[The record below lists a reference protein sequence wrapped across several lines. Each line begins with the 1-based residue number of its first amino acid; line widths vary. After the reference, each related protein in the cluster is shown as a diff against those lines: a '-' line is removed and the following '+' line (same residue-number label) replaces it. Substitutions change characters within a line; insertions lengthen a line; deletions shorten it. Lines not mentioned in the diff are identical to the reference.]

1 MSTKHQPTYGEVL
14 TAVTAWP
21 PERRFE
27 LIQDVLRTLAPVPA
41 VSKEERQAALRR
53 LDGVLAGHGPPPSD
67 EDERRWL
74 DERRMEKYG

>member
-1 MSTKHQPTYGEVL
+1 MSTKHLPTYSEVL

-27 LIQDVLRTLAPVPA
+27 LIHDVLRTLAPKPS

-53 LDGVLAGHGPPPSD
+53 LRGMLATSDPPPTD
-67 EDERRWL
+67 EEIERLL
-74 DERRMEKYG
+74 DERRMRKLG